1 MPVFADLEGVV
12 VGVGVDEIGGDL
24 EALGGEDGA
33 GDDEAEDGEE
43 VGPEDDPFLLGEVD
57 VGLDV
62 HLALQI
68 RCVILLRRLRLVQG
82 CKCLLV
88 LHNVITV
95 RPANK
100 IIPNHFNPHIS
111 PTTNFFRNF
120 VTAEEA
126 FQ

>member
-1 MPVFADLEGVV
+1 MPVLADLVGVV
-12 VGVGVDEIGGDL
+12 VGVGVDEIRGDF

-57 VGLDV
+57 VGLYI
-62 HLALQI
+62 HLALQVG
-68 RCVILLRRLRLVQG
+68 RVLLLRRLRLVQG

-100 IIPNHFNPHIS
+100 IIPNPNINPA
-111 PTTNFFRNF
+111 PNFFRNF
-120 VTAEEA
+120 
-126 FQ
+126 